1 VPPDFRRPNETPLT
15 MAATRYP
22 GVVFDPGGLMN
33 KAGADLKQEPPQTI
47 DARSSGQLQS
57 TYAARHSPPPSPT
70 TSTSSANTRNVR
82 VSHTACLPRNG
93 TKPPLSLRTLPV
105 QQIGA
110 PRWDSRV
117 VLPRG
122 PSSPCSLIQS
132 QHILEWLPARLQYSS
147 PQDRW
152 PADILFRDP
161 LRAFHTTTR
170 PAPAHHVWGPR
181 TS

>member
-1 VPPDFRRPNETPLT
+1 
-15 MAATRYP
+15 MSYP
-22 GVVFDPGGLMN
+22 GCVWPHHI
-33 KAGADLKQEPPQTI
+33 P
-47 DARSSGQLQS
+47 
-57 TYAARHSPPPSPT
+57 
-70 TSTSSANTRNVR
+70 TSSANTRNVR

-161 LRAFHTTTR
+161 LSLPHHDPTSPSPSCMGTKNFIEQGVQRNAPLLLKLYDLAFGLTPVLLAGRVLHDRLAVTT
-170 PAPAHHVWGPR
+170 V
-181 TS
+181 